1 MDVSKQIVSLWQ
13 KCFSDSPKTI
23 RDFYNSFDC
32 EGNIIIA
39 HEKNG
44 EIKISRGFSEA
55 KKIVGIVN
63 RVPVKFHFGNTVTD
77 GAYLYG
83 CCVDEDYRNRGI
95 FTDMINN
102 AAADCDF
109 LCLIPQCDTLFE
121 VYRKLGFVDCLPSP
135 FPFECDMT
143 AFDGLDMEICSD
155 ASVLAKFDSK
165 KSCDGFTAPKSFVN
179 FVTRN
184 LPENSVFTVY
194 DANKNEAGYIVL
206 EKVSEDKVKIL
217 DMYIP
222 SYENDAI
229 RELYSL
235 AESQKHEKSL
245 IRFAN
250 GRRISAPALNRF
262 GEY

>member
-1 MDVSKQIVSLWQ
+1 
-13 KCFSDSPKTI
+13 
-23 RDFYNSFDC
+23 
-32 EGNIIIA
+32 
-39 HEKNG
+39 
-44 EIKISRGFSEA
+44 
-55 KKIVGIVN
+55 
-63 RVPVKFHFGNTVTD
+63 
-77 GAYLYG
+77 
-83 CCVDEDYRNRGI
+83 
-95 FTDMINN
+95 
-102 AAADCDF
+102 
-109 LCLIPQCDTLFE
+109 
-121 VYRKLGFVDCLPSP
+121 
-135 FPFECDMT
+135 
-143 AFDGLDMEICSD
+143 
-155 ASVLAKFDSK
+155 
-165 KSCDGFTAPKSFVN
+165 VN

-194 DANKNEAGYIVL
+194 DANKKEAGYIVL

-229 RELYSL
+229 RALYSL

>member
-13 KCFSDSPKTI
+13 KCFADSPKTI

-63 RVPVKFHFGNTVTD
+63 RVPVKLHLGNTVTD

-83 CCVDEDYRNRGI
+83 CCVDEEYRNRGI

-102 AAADCDF
+102 AASDCDF
-109 LCLIPQCDTLFE
+109 LCLIPQCVTLFE

-155 ASVLAKFDSK
+155 ASVLAKFDGK

-179 FVTRN
+179 FVTKN
-184 LPENSVFTVY
+184 LPENSVFSVY
-194 DANKNEAGYIVL
+194 DDGKKEVGYVIA
-206 EKVSEDKVKIL
+206 EKVGDDRVKIL
-217 DMYIP
+217 DTYIP

-229 RELYSL
+229 RALKELLKSS
-235 AESQKHEKSL
+235 AHEKSL
-245 IRFAN
+245 IRFEN
-250 GRRISAPALNRF
+250 GRKIAVPALNRF